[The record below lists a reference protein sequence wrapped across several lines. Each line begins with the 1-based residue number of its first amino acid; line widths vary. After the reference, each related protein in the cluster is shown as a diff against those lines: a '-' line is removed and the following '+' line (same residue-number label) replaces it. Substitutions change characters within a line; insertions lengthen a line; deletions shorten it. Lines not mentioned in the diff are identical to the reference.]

1 MDQVALPENELA
13 YLGMGTVVLIWAVT
27 WPMGRV
33 VAQELPP
40 FSAAFIRFT
49 FAFPVLFLILK
60 IRQEPTKID
69 QKYRMKIIGLGLL
82 QVPLYNFFYL
92 FGLSMTSASDAVLII
107 ATMPT
112 LTAIMSA
119 LLYRDERL
127 TVQRVLGLGIAL
139 AGISI
144 VFLLSPNTD
153 VQNRILGDLII
164 FLAAF
169 TWATFTALSRPLY
182 KEIKSLTFNA
192 WTSFYGWLALGFLAL
207 LEQPWNIRPSKT
219 AFAILFY
226 LGVFAAALANTIYS
240 FSIKRI
246 GPSKTAIFVNL
257 VPVLGILSSILW
269 IGEKF
274 SIWYLVSFVIIILGI
289 RIVTKS

>member
-1 MDQVALPENELA
+1 
-13 YLGMGTVVLIWAVT
+13 
-27 WPMGRV
+27 
-33 VAQELPP
+33 
-40 FSAAFIRFT
+40 
-49 FAFPVLFLILK
+49 
-60 IRQEPTKID
+60 
-69 QKYRMKIIGLGLL
+69 
-82 QVPLYNFFYL
+82 
-92 FGLSMTSASDAVLII
+92 MTSASDAVLII

-112 LTAIMSA
+112 LTAIISA
-119 LLYRDERL
+119 LLYKDERL
-127 TVQRVLGLGIAL
+127 TIQRVLGLGIAL

-153 VQNRILGDLII
+153 VQNRIFGDFII
-164 FLAAF
+164 FLAAM

-182 KEIKSLTFNA
+182 KEIKPLTFNA
-192 WTSFYGWLALGFLAL
+192 WTSLYGWIALGFLAL
-207 LEQPWNIRPSKT
+207 LEQPWDVRPSRT

-274 SIWYLVSFVIIILGI
+274 SIWYLVSFSIIIIGI